1 MSEEEIDM
9 ELLRMIGRYLTSGT
23 DDYEIKTR
31 GTTFFAPDEDRTLE
45 GVPTKWVI
53 DISLRGGHFYG
64 KVYGDIDG
72 KIVVETRGIRFVSE
86 QISNI
91 LWRIYE
97 KELKKVEKDKE
108 KWEKLIN
115 EISQKGIDVREELT
129 DRKNWDKYASQKP
142 FEELIYK
149 IRCGDEAARK
159 ASEEFGVEVIHW
171 MPHAPEEFDFFYSTF
186 DPKGMSREQKFEEV
200 KKRIDAI
207 KRAIRLYY
215 SLSYEYIPPGG
226 KKRRRDRYML

>member
-1 MSEEEIDM
+1 MSEEEVDM

-23 DDYEIKTR
+23 DDYEIKTS

-53 DISLRGGHFYG
+53 DIPLRGGHFYG

-72 KIVVETRGIRFVSE
+72 KIVVETRGIRFLSK
-86 QISNI
+86 QISDI
-91 LWRIYE
+91 LWSIYG
-97 KELKKVEKDKE
+97 KEVKKVEKDKD
-108 KWEKLIN
+108 KRKNLIHK
-115 EISQKGIDVREELT
+115 IVQKEMDIREELA

-171 MPHAPEEFDFFYSTF
+171 MPPPPEEFDFFYSAF

-207 KRAIRLYY
+207 ERAIRLYY
-215 SLSYEYIPPGG
+215 SISHEYIPPGG
-226 KKRRRDRYML
+226 KKRRRDRYMI